1 MSITPDELTQSE
13 KTAIHEIM
21 VRQSK
26 TYYQAY
32 EIVKKN
38 KPRPIGGL
46 KRRISGEIKVMR
58 FALGLNRV
66 IFKSNN

>member
-32 EIVKKN
+32 EIVKKTS
-38 KPRPIGGL
+38 RGL
-46 KRRISGEIKVMR
+46 SEG
-58 FALGLNRV
+58 
-66 IFKSNN
+66 